1 MSKLKTIFMGTPDF
15 AVPCLEVLQ
24 AKTEVLAVITQ
35 PDRPKGRG
43 HNLQASPVKQK
54 ALEYNLPVLQPE
66 KIKTEEFTAELEKL
80 QPDLIVVVAFG
91 QILSQRILDIPPLGC
106 VNVHASLLPRYR
118 GAAPIHWSII
128 NGENETGVTTMLMD
142 AGLDTGDMLLKDKVA
157 ITEEMTTEELH
168 DQLMAMGGKLLAE
181 TIDGLANG
189 TITPEKQDDSISNYA
204 GMLNKETGHIDWSK
218 SAVEIHNLIRGLNSW
233 PVAWSMKDGKN
244 YKFWRT
250 KVENSNSD
258 KTPGTV
264 VELRKNSFCIATGEG
279 LLEVLEIQPPSKKRM
294 SAGDL
299 LRGHGVAVGDIFN

>member
-128 NGENETGVTTMLMD
+128 NGEKETGVTTMLMD
-142 AGLDTGDMLLKDKVA
+142 AGLDTGDMLLKDKVT

-250 KVENSNSD
+250 KVENGNSD
-258 KTPGTV
+258 KAPGTV
-264 VELRKNSFCIATGEG
+264 VELRKNSFCLATGEG

>member
-66 KIKTEEFTAELEKL
+66 KIKTEEFTAELERL

-128 NGENETGVTTMLMD
+128 NGEKETGVTTMLMD
-142 AGLDTGDMLLKDKVA
+142 AGLDTGDMLLKDKVT

-189 TITPEKQDDSISNYA
+189 TITPEKQDDSFSNYA

-258 KTPGTV
+258 KAPGTV
-264 VELRKNSFCIATGEG
+264 VELRKNSFCLATGEG

>member
-128 NGENETGVTTMLMD
+128 NGEKETGVTTMLMD

-168 DQLMAMGGKLLAE
+168 DQLMAMGGRLLAE

-258 KTPGTV
+258 KASGTV

>member
-128 NGENETGVTTMLMD
+128 NGEKETGVTTMLMD

-250 KVENSNSD
+250 QVENSNSD
-258 KTPGTV
+258 KAPGTV

>member
-66 KIKTEEFTAELEKL
+66 KIKTEEFTAELERL

-128 NGENETGVTTMLMD
+128 NGEKETGVTTMLMD

-264 VELRKNSFCIATGEG
+264 VELRKNSFCVATGEG

>member
-128 NGENETGVTTMLMD
+128 NGEKETGVTTMLMD
-142 AGLDTGDMLLKDKVA
+142 AGLDTGDMLLKDKVT

-204 GMLNKETGHIDWSK
+204 GMLNKETGHVDWSK

-250 KVENSNSD
+250 KVENRNSD
-258 KTPGTV
+258 KAPGTV
-264 VELRKNSFCIATGEG
+264 VELRKNSFCLATGEG

>member
-66 KIKTEEFTAELEKL
+66 KIKTEEFTAELERL

-128 NGENETGVTTMLMD
+128 NGEKETGVTTMLMD
-142 AGLDTGDMLLKDKVA
+142 AGLDTGDMLLKDKVT

-204 GMLNKETGHIDWSK
+204 GMLNKEIGHIDWSK

-250 KVENSNSD
+250 KVENRNSD
-258 KTPGTV
+258 KAPGTV
-264 VELRKNSFCIATGEG
+264 VELRKNSFCLATGEG

>member
-66 KIKTEEFTAELEKL
+66 KIKTEEFTAELERL
-80 QPDLIVVVAFG
+80 QPDLIVVLAFG

-128 NGENETGVTTMLMD
+128 NGEKETGVTTMLMD
-142 AGLDTGDMLLKDKVA
+142 AGLDTGDMLLKDKVT

-250 KVENSNSD
+250 KVENRNSD
-258 KTPGTV
+258 KAPGTV
-264 VELRKNSFCIATGEG
+264 VELRKNSFCLATGEG

>member
-128 NGENETGVTTMLMD
+128 NGEKETGVTTMLMD

-181 TIDGLANG
+181 TVDGLANG

-218 SAVEIHNLIRGLNSW
+218 SAREIHNLIRGLNSW

-258 KTPGTV
+258 KVPGTV

>member
-66 KIKTEEFTAELEKL
+66 KIKTEEFTAELERL

-128 NGENETGVTTMLMD
+128 NGEKETGVTTMLMD

-250 KVENSNSD
+250 KVENRNSD
-258 KTPGTV
+258 KAPGTV
-264 VELRKNSFCIATGEG
+264 VELRKNSFCLATGEG

-299 LRGHGVAVGDIFN
+299 LRGHGVVVGDIFN

>member
-66 KIKTEEFTAELEKL
+66 KIKTEEFTAELERL

-91 QILSQRILDIPPLGC
+91 QILPQRILDIPPLGC

-128 NGENETGVTTMLMD
+128 NGEKETGVTTMLMD
-142 AGLDTGDMLLKDKVA
+142 AGLDTGEMLLKDKVT

-250 KVENSNSD
+250 KVENRNSD
-258 KTPGTV
+258 KAPGTV
-264 VELRKNSFCIATGEG
+264 VELRKNSFCLATGEG

>member
-128 NGENETGVTTMLMD
+128 NGEKETGVTTMLMD
-142 AGLDTGDMLLKDKVA
+142 AGLDTGDMLLKDKVT

-204 GMLNKETGHIDWSK
+204 GMLNKETGHIDWGK

-250 KVENSNSD
+250 KVENGSSD
-258 KTPGTV
+258 KAPGTV
-264 VELRKNSFCIATGEG
+264 VELRKNSFCLATGEG

>member
-66 KIKTEEFTAELEKL
+66 KIKTEEFTAELERL

-128 NGENETGVTTMLMD
+128 NGEKETGVTTMLMD
-142 AGLDTGDMLLKDKVA
+142 AGLDTGDMLLKDKGA

-250 KVENSNSD
+250 KVENRNSD
-258 KTPGTV
+258 KAPGTV
-264 VELRKNSFCIATGEG
+264 VELRKNSFCLATGEG